1 MTDMR
6 SCKSEFILYII
17 ILSYY
22 TSVIYLYTWPLFLRA
37 VEAKVNVC
45 KLPLDKMP
53 KFSKS

>member
-17 ILSYY
+17 ILLYY

-37 VEAKVNVC
+37 VEAKINVC
-45 KLPLDKMP
+45 KFPLDKMP